1 MAITKDMT
9 IQSVVEENP
18 ETIGVFLEH
27 GLHCIGCS
35 VARFE
40 NIEQG
45 AIAHGIDID
54 ALIRDL
60 NAKVGDNSGK
70 AQG

>member
-9 IQSVVEENP
+9 IQEVVENNP
-18 ETIGVFLEH
+18 ETIRVFLEH
-27 GLHCIGCS
+27 GLHCVGCS

-45 AIAHGIDID
+45 AMAHGIDVGN
-54 ALIRDL
+54 LMKDL
-60 NAKVGDNSGK
+60 NDKVASG
-70 AQG
+70 GE

>member
-9 IQSVVEENP
+9 IQSVVEKNP
-18 ETIGVFLEH
+18 ETIRVFLEH

-45 AIAHGIDID
+45 AIAHGINVD
-54 ALIRDL
+54 ALIQDL
-60 NAKVGDNSGK
+60 NAKIGEDGDVK
-70 AQG
+70 KE

>member
-9 IQSVVEENP
+9 IQSVVESNP
-18 ETIGVFLEH
+18 ETIQVFLEH

-45 AIAHGIDID
+45 AMAHGIDID
-54 ALIRDL
+54 ALIKDL
-60 NAKVGDNSGK
+60 NANVEEKGE
-70 AQG
+70 

>member
-1 MAITKDMT
+1 MT
-9 IQSVVEENP
+9 IQEVVEKNP
-18 ETIGVFLEH
+18 ETIRVFLEH

-45 AIAHGIDID
+45 ALAHGIDVD

-60 NAKVGDNSGK
+60 NSRVGEETGE
-70 AQG
+70 